1 MAPNANFKVII
12 AGAGVAGL
20 ALAKMLEKFNI
31 DYLILE
37 AHKDVAP
44 AVGAGIGMLPNG
56 LRILD
61 QIGCYE
67 PILKL
72 PQQMLHRTYLRHPSG
87 KPILLLDDMSRHYEK
102 RHGYPALFFDRQW
115 LLQVLYDQLQNKDR
129 VLLNRR
135 VAHVDLTEE
144 GVRVMTTNG
153 ESFDGS
159 LLVGADG
166 VHSAVRAEMARIAN
180 QLQPGHFPLDSSQ
193 SIACHYKCSFG
204 IAKDVPGFVV
214 GDQNIVK
221 GRGMS
226 TLLISG
232 PENRVYWFIF
242 VRLPEPLHGAQI
254 PRYTEKDEAEFV
266 KKFSHIL
273 VTDKMTFGEVYAARI
288 TSTFTP
294 LHEYV
299 YSKWFFRRFI
309 LIGDSAHKANPIG
322 GQGGNV
328 AIEAAA
334 ELVNAISLL
343 KDERPEGLSRLTESD
358 VERLCEQVQSRRQTR
373 AEEIVNGAHRQ
384 QALSAYHK
392 PLVSALV
399 WNVVAP
405 RAGEESI
412 LQLLGRPVYGGTIL
426 KKLYMPNRPRAIPFD
441 DELPAKAIGPRIA
454 SVVFFVLFGWM
465 VFLSR
470 RGSNPGVGLEI
481 EAVGTAEP
489 LAGQYTDA
497 NKLLTYFATQALAPI
512 LLYTVESYRVGNQG
526 GPRRYTH
533 CYRLK

>member
-1 MAPNANFKVII
+1 MTPNTDFKVII

-20 ALAKMLEKFNI
+20 ALAKMLEMFNV

-44 AVGAGIGMLPNG
+44 PVGAGIGMLPNG

-61 QIGCYE
+61 QIACYE

-72 PQQMLHRTYLRHPSG
+72 PQQMLHRTYLRHPNG
-87 KPILLLDDMSRHYEK
+87 KPILALNDMSRHYEK

-115 LLQVLYDQLQNKDR
+115 LLQVLYNQLKNKDR
-129 VLLNRR
+129 VLSNRR
-135 VAHVDLTEE
+135 VAHVDLTKD

-166 VHSAVRAEMARIAN
+166 VHSTVRAEMVRIAN
-180 QLQPGHFPLDSSQ
+180 QIQPGHFPLDSSHGI
-193 SIACHYKCSFG
+193 SCHYKCSFG

-242 VRLPEPLHGAQI
+242 VRLPEVLHGAQI
-254 PRYTEKDEAEFV
+254 PKYTEQDEAEFV
-266 KKFSHIL
+266 KKYSHIL
-273 VTDKMTFGEVYAARI
+273 VTDKMTFGEIYAAKL

-309 LIGDSAHKANPIG
+309 VIGDSAHK
-322 GQGGNV
+322 
-328 AIEAAA
+328 
-334 ELVNAISLL
+334 
-343 KDERPEGLSRLTESD
+343 GLSW
-358 VERLCEQVQSRRQTR
+358 
-373 AEEIVNGAHRQ
+373 G
-384 QALSAYHK
+384 
-392 PLVSALV
+392 
-399 WNVVAP
+399 
-405 RAGEESI
+405 
-412 LQLLGRPVYGGTIL
+412 
-426 KKLYMPNRPRAIPFD
+426 
-441 DELPAKAIGPRIA
+441 IA
-454 SVVFFVLFGWM
+454 
-465 VFLSR
+465 
-470 RGSNPGVGLEI
+470 
-481 EAVGTAEP
+481 
-489 LAGQYTDA
+489 
-497 NKLLTYFATQALAPI
+497 
-512 LLYTVESYRVGNQG
+512 
-526 GPRRYTH
+526 
-533 CYRLK
+533 